1 MSDVRFELRNEVGG
15 IDWAVYIDGKHWKTF
30 PGDRKL
36 AEYKVKEMCKRK
48 TAETGRRWDV
58 VAVHW

>member
-15 IDWAVYIDGKHWKTF
+15 IDWAVYIDGKFWKRF

-36 AEYKVKEMCKRK
+36 AEYRTKEMCKRK
-48 TAETGRRWDV
+48 TLETGKAWTV
-58 VAVHW
+58 QPIYW